1 MTWEEISNPTDG
13 YIAQGGTITA
23 PTAMFL
29 KAYDELFEKFE
40 RKVLS
45 KIHGISASGQQHGSV
60 FWKSGSFEKLSNL
73 DGSKT
78 LLEQLENS
86 FSKKN
91 SPIWMDSSTTDICK
105 DLQSSLGGAQT
116 LSDLTGSSAYERFTI
131 HQIIKFAKENPQNWA
146 ETDRVQLISNFSVS
160 LLAGLFAPIDYSDG
174 SGKASLFYPNTVG
187 S

>member
-1 MTWEEISNPTDG
+1 MQRPPARVGVKRNNPATQEIFNPTDC
-13 YIAQGGTITA
+13 YIAQGETITA

-29 KAYDELFEKFE
+29 KAYDELFEKFD
-40 RKVLS
+40 KKILS
-45 KIHGISASGQQHGSV
+45 KIYGISASGQQHGSV
-60 FWKSGSFEKLSNL
+60 YWKSGSLEQLSNL

-105 DLQSSLGGAQT
+105 DLQSALGGAQK

-131 HQIIKFAKENPQNWA
+131 FIFITSEELNIFIFPFQSTF
-146 ETDRVQLISNFSVS
+146 L
-160 LLAGLFAPIDYSDG
+160 
-174 SGKASLFYPNTVG
+174 
-187 S
+187 

>member
-1 MTWEEISNPTDG
+1 
-13 YIAQGGTITA
+13 
-23 PTAMFL
+23 MFL
-29 KAYDELFEKFE
+29 KAYDELFEKFD
-40 RKVLS
+40 KKILS

-60 FWKSGSFEKLSNL
+60 YWKSGSLEQLSNL

-78 LLEQLENS
+78 LLQQLENS

-105 DLQSSLGGAQT
+105 DLQSALGGAQK

-131 HQIIKFAKENPQNWA
+131 HQIIKFAKENPKDWA

-174 SGKASLFYPNTVG
+174 SGKAPLFNLHAVG
-187 S
+187 IKDNFCIFSRKFVIMIFVAIIF